1 MHQDILLQ
9 YQIFLAIAPV
19 TAVFLTFLAAVIYNA
34 RRTVKTAYP
43 LFGLCALLVGLI
55 VCNALEQV
63 TTTPAGTIFFAKFS
77 YWFLT
82 AIPVVWFVF
91 ALRYAGQDDPLPFP
105 RILLLF
111 ALPLLSDILVATNEW
126 HGLIWSRTDYVSIG
140 PLLTLRVEHGFW
152 FYIAALYNY
161 ALMLGGA
168 WIIFRAFLRSS
179 GVYRRQASWILAGVL
194 FPLIGNIVY
203 LFKLFPGLV
212 KDYTCF
218 GLFFSM
224 ICFYI
229 GTFRYRLLELL
240 PIARAII
247 IEQMREGVIIIDSDA
262 TILDLNPQA
271 QKIVAPKQPLA
282 GRPFADVASLCP
294 DLYRVCTEMMER
306 RKAGEKSGPDG
317 PPGIELSDGE
327 TQRYFDVECLPIIRN
342 HGSVGELIT
351 LHDSTDRVMLLRR
364 IEQLAQTDELTGL
377 YNRRYFLEYLKC
389 EIERSKRYGKALSIG
404 ILDID
409 FFKRVNDAY
418 GHPAGDAVLAR
429 FGEILAA
436 SLRESDVVARL
447 GGEEFGV
454 LMPETSARAAYSVCC
469 RLRERIE
476 QQVTLPL
483 VAEEGKIIS
492 FTVSI
497 GVAGTEGSHVLDVRD
512 LFEKAD
518 KALYR
523 SKNEGRNR
531 VTLWEPEA
539 PD

>member
-1 MHQDILLQ
+1 MNQDILLQ
-9 YQIFLAIAPV
+9 YQIFLVIAPV
-19 TAVFLTFLAAVIYNA
+19 TVVFLTFLAAVIYNA
-34 RRTVKTAYP
+34 RRAVTTASP
-43 LFGLCALLVGLI
+43 LFWLCVLLIGAI

-63 TTTPAGTIFFAKFS
+63 TTTPAGTILFAKLTFG
-77 YWFLT
+77 FLT
-82 AIPVVWFVF
+82 AIPVVWLVF
-91 ALRYAGQDDPLPFP
+91 AVRYEGQDDSLRFP
-105 RILLLF
+105 RLLLLF
-111 ALPLLSDILVATNEW
+111 ALPLLSGILVATNEW
-126 HGLIWSRTDYVSIG
+126 HGLIWSRTDYVPIG
-140 PLLTLRVEHGFW
+140 RLLTLRVEHGFW

-168 WIIFRAFLRSS
+168 WIILRAFLRSS
-179 GVYRRQASWILAGVL
+179 GIYRRQASWVLAGV
-194 FPLIGNIVY
+194 FPPLIGNIVY
-203 LFKLFPGLV
+203 LFNLFPGLV
-212 KDYTCF
+212 KDYTCC

-229 GTFRYRLLELL
+229 GTFRYRLLELV
-240 PIARAII
+240 PIARAMI

-262 TILDLNPQA
+262 TILDINPQA
-271 QKIVAPKQPLA
+271 QKIVAP
-282 GRPFADVASLCP
+282 GRPIGGRSFADVASLCP
-294 DLYRVCTEMMER
+294 DLYRVCAEIMER
-306 RKAGEKSGPDG
+306 RKTGEKSAPDG
-317 PPGIELSDGE
+317 PLGIELSDGA

-342 HGSVGELIT
+342 RRSVGELIT
-351 LHDSTDRVMLLRR
+351 LHDSTDRVALLRR

-377 YNRRYFLEYLKC
+377 YNRRYFMEYVKC

-418 GHPAGDAVLAR
+418 GHSAGDAVLAR
-429 FGEILAA
+429 FGKILAS

-454 LMPETSARAAYSVCC
+454 LMPETSAPAAYRVCC

-476 QQVTLPL
+476 QQAALPP
-483 VAEEGKIIS
+483 AAQEEQSIS

-497 GVAGTEGSHVLDVRD
+497 GVAGTQEDNAANVSD

-518 KALYR
+518 KALYQ

-531 VTLWEPEA
+531 VTLWKA
-539 PD
+539 